1 MSQRGWISKVFHGLW
16 RAADGLRKVLHL
28 LVLLFVFSIVI
39 AMLSASAPQIPKSAA
54 LLIQPQGALVEQLEG
69 DPFERGFAEL
79 VGEAPVQTLVQDVID
94 GLRFAA
100 DDKSITT
107 VVLDLRGFGGAGMSS
122 LHRVAA
128 AMVEFR
134 QSEKAIIAHGDYFSQ
149 GGYFLAAHA
158 DEIYMHPQGML
169 LLQGFAAYRNYYKDA
184 IDTLKIDWNVF
195 RAGTYKSAV
204 EPYLRNDMS
213 DEDRSSLSRIIE
225 RLWSSYQESI
235 TLARQMPADSIDRLI
250 GEFADSVQ
258 RDDLD
263 ASDIAVEFNFVDEL
277 LTRHQLSERIAARA
291 GRDEDSPLGYPAVS
305 LGDYVAHKRLLAGD
319 PGKEKNVAI
328 IVASGEILDG
338 YQPPGTVGGE
348 SATELLER
356 ARKDESVSAVVLRID
371 SPGGS
376 VFASEV
382 IRQEILALQDAGKP
396 VVASMGSVAASGG
409 YWIAMSTDHILAT
422 ESTITG
428 SIGVFGM
435 FPTFER
441 TLETIGIHT
450 DGVGTSVVAGA
461 LRPDRT
467 MNDDTRRIMQAL
479 VNDDYQ
485 RFIGQVAA
493 DRNLEVDA
501 VDRIAQGQ
509 VWTGREALAN
519 GLIDALGDLDEAIR
533 VAAGLA
539 GLEEGAYGLRYI
551 EQELSPTQLLALQIF
566 GSAQAL
572 GISPA
577 GMFRKPSAL
586 ERVAGHVE
594 KLLEPLARFND
605 PRGSYAH
612 CFCDFRSMLAR

>member
-158 DEIYMHPQGML
+158 DEVYMHPQGML

-539 GLEEGAYGLRYI
+539 GLEEGGYGLRYI
-551 EQELSPTQLLALQIF
+551 EQELSPAQLLALQIF

-572 GISPA
+572 GI
-577 GMFRKPSAL
+577 
-586 ERVAGHVE
+586 
-594 KLLEPLARFND
+594 
-605 PRGSYAH
+605 
-612 CFCDFRSMLAR
+612 

>member
-1 MSQRGWISKVFHGLW
+1 MFHGLW

-158 DEIYMHPQGML
+158 DEVYMHPQGML

-348 SATELLER
+348 SATEPLER

-450 DGVGTSVVAGA
+450 D
-461 LRPDRT
+461 
-467 MNDDTRRIMQAL
+467 
-479 VNDDYQ
+479 
-485 RFIGQVAA
+485 
-493 DRNLEVDA
+493 
-501 VDRIAQGQ
+501 
-509 VWTGREALAN
+509 
-519 GLIDALGDLDEAIR
+519 
-533 VAAGLA
+533 
-539 GLEEGAYGLRYI
+539 
-551 EQELSPTQLLALQIF
+551 
-566 GSAQAL
+566 
-572 GISPA
+572 
-577 GMFRKPSAL
+577 
-586 ERVAGHVE
+586 
-594 KLLEPLARFND
+594 
-605 PRGSYAH
+605 
-612 CFCDFRSMLAR
+612 